1 MSNVLDSIL
10 KQYES
15 NKSGTGTEKKKTD
28 LRKYF
33 APFLPKGES
42 SGERTV
48 RILPPEDGASPF
60 TEAWFHEVQIDGKWQ
75 KLYDPGKNDNERSP
89 ITEVN
94 EALLMTGSRS
104 QLTNEIILPSLIK
117 GLNVVADRY
126 YDSTLAYQGGGR
138 ELDLEW
144 LIKLNHFAT
153 YNLDP
158 NITFFIDIDPK
169 EAQKRKNQEEDRIER
184 AGIDLQARVRN
195 AYIELAQR
203 FKERYVSID
212 GNASVNTIHEKIINE
227 IKMKQLIK

>member
-1 MSNVLDSIL
+1 MRMSTSRGIFISF
-10 KQYES
+10 E
-15 NKSGTGTEKKKTD
+15 G
-28 LRKYF
+28 
-33 APFLPKGES
+33 
-42 SGERTV
+42 
-48 RILPPEDGASPF
+48 
-60 TEAWFHEVQIDGKWQ
+60 IDGCGKSTQ
-75 KLYDPGKNDNERSP
+75 VKLLVEYLNQSGNETTMVREPGGTKISEEIRDILLNRHLDNICDR
-89 ITEVN
+89 T

-104 QLTNEIILPSLIK
+104 QLTNEIILPYLKK

>member
-1 MSNVLDSIL
+1 MIRMSISRGIFISF
-10 KQYES
+10 E
-15 NKSGTGTEKKKTD
+15 G
-28 LRKYF
+28 
-33 APFLPKGES
+33 
-42 SGERTV
+42 
-48 RILPPEDGASPF
+48 
-60 TEAWFHEVQIDGKWQ
+60 IDGCGKSTQ
-75 KLYDPGKNDNERSP
+75 VKMLVEYLNQSGSETIMVREPGGTKISEEIRDILLNRHLDNICDR
-89 ITEVN
+89 T

-104 QLTNEIILPSLIK
+104 QLTNEIILPSLKK

-212 GNASVNTIHEKIINE
+212 GNSSVNTIHEKIINE

>member
-1 MSNVLDSIL
+1 MIRMSISRGIFISF
-10 KQYES
+10 E
-15 NKSGTGTEKKKTD
+15 G
-28 LRKYF
+28 
-33 APFLPKGES
+33 
-42 SGERTV
+42 
-48 RILPPEDGASPF
+48 
-60 TEAWFHEVQIDGKWQ
+60 IDGCGKSTQ
-75 KLYDPGKNDNERSP
+75 VKMLVEYLNQSGSETIMVREPGGTKISEEIRDILLNRHLDNICDR
-89 ITEVN
+89 T

-169 EAQKRKNQEEDRIER
+169 ESQKRKNQEEDRIER

-212 GNASVNTIHEKIINE
+212 GNSSVNTIHEKIINE

>member
-1 MSNVLDSIL
+1 MIRMSISRGIFISF
-10 KQYES
+10 E
-15 NKSGTGTEKKKTD
+15 G
-28 LRKYF
+28 
-33 APFLPKGES
+33 
-42 SGERTV
+42 
-48 RILPPEDGASPF
+48 
-60 TEAWFHEVQIDGKWQ
+60 IDGCGKSTQ
-75 KLYDPGKNDNERSP
+75 VKMLVEYLNQSGGETIMVREPGGTKISEEIRDILLNRHLDNICDR
-89 ITEVN
+89 T

-104 QLTNEIILPSLIK
+104 QLTNEIILPSLKK

>member
-1 MSNVLDSIL
+1 MIRMSISRGIFISF
-10 KQYES
+10 E
-15 NKSGTGTEKKKTD
+15 G
-28 LRKYF
+28 
-33 APFLPKGES
+33 
-42 SGERTV
+42 
-48 RILPPEDGASPF
+48 
-60 TEAWFHEVQIDGKWQ
+60 IDGCGKSTQ
-75 KLYDPGKNDNERSP
+75 VKMLVEYLNQSGSETIMVREPGGTKISEEIRDILLNRHLDNICDR
-89 ITEVN
+89 T

-104 QLTNEIILPSLIK
+104 QLTNEIILPSLKK

-184 AGIDLQARVRN
+184 SGIDLQARVRN

-212 GNASVNTIHEKIINE
+212 GNSSVNTIHEKIINE

>member
-1 MSNVLDSIL
+1 MRMSTSRGIFISF
-10 KQYES
+10 E
-15 NKSGTGTEKKKTD
+15 G
-28 LRKYF
+28 
-33 APFLPKGES
+33 
-42 SGERTV
+42 
-48 RILPPEDGASPF
+48 
-60 TEAWFHEVQIDGKWQ
+60 IDGCGKSTQ
-75 KLYDPGKNDNERSP
+75 VKLLVEYLNQSGNETTMVREPGGTKISEEIRDILLNRHLDNICDR
-89 ITEVN
+89 T

-104 QLTNEIILPSLIK
+104 QLTNEIILPYLKK

-138 ELDLEW
+138 ELNLEW

-169 EAQKRKNQEEDRIER
+169 EAQNRKNQEEDRIER

-195 AYIELAQR
+195 AYIKLAQR

-212 GNASVNTIHEKIINE
+212 GNASINTIHEKIINE